1 MMDREQRF
9 SIRVGAFVIAGLALL
24 GVIVFLL
31 GGERG
36 YFSRHVSYT
45 ASFKSIDGL
54 KTGSPVRLAGV
65 EIGQVTRIS
74 FYKDPADRRVQ
85 VTIDTISSYA
95 DRIRADT
102 TASVGSRG
110 VLGDKV
116 IDLSLGSPDQ
126 PVIVPGGEIQAGSSN
141 DYTEII
147 KKGAEVIDNTVAITS
162 DLRQLVAS
170 YNTPDMRDGIG
181 DAVAAARDILEGIRS
196 GDGALHALIFDPR
209 SGKEMRELL
218 SSSAQAARRVDAALG
233 RVDAVLAQVQRGE
246 GMVGAMLFDKKGMEG
261 VRDLGVAANE
271 IGNLAAAVRTEK
283 GSLLHGLFYDPE
295 EGEPNLAEDLGRAAR
310 ELREIVARVNAGD
323 GSLGALIN
331 DPTVYEDLKGILGNV
346 KRNRILRELVR
357 YSISKQDEIERYGKK
372 QP

>member
-1 MMDREQRF
+1 MDREQRF
-9 SIRVGAFVIAGLALL
+9 SLRVGAFVIAGLALL
-24 GVIVFLL
+24 GTIVFIL

-36 YFSRHVSYT
+36 FFSRHVSYT
-45 ASFKSIDGL
+45 ASFQSIDGL

-65 EIGQVTRIS
+65 EIGQVTKIA

-85 VTIDTISSYA
+85 VTIDTIASYA
-95 DRIRADT
+95 DRIRADS

-126 PVIVPGGEIQAGSSN
+126 PVIAPGGEIQVGSSA

-147 KKGAEVIDNTVAITS
+147 KKGAEVIDNTLAITA

-170 YNTPDMRDGIG
+170 YNTPEMREDVG
-181 DAVAAARDILEGIRS
+181 DAVSAARDILEGIRS
-196 GDGALHALIFDPR
+196 GDGALHTLIFDPR

-218 SSSAQAARRVDAALG
+218 ASSSQAARRIDAAVG
-233 RVDAVLAQVQRGE
+233 RVDAVLAQVQRGQ
-246 GMVGAMLFDKKGMEG
+246 GMIGAMLFDEKGKQV
-261 VRDLGVAANE
+261 VRDLGVAAAE

-283 GSLLHGLFYDPE
+283 GSLLHGLFYDGE
-295 EGEPNLAEDLGRAAR
+295 EGAPSLADDLGRAAR

-357 YSISKQDEIERYGKK
+357 YSISKQDEIERFGKK
-372 QP
+372 Q